1 MTFTPQR
8 FVHVGFGNVITANRI
23 EAILVPTSANARR
36 LTKAAKEKKTYF
48 DLTSGRTTKALI
60 MMDDGKVIGCA
71 LTPRTIAERI
81 QARTND
87 IPEGE
92 EENED
97 HPAIRETV
105 GS

>member
-1 MTFTPQR
+1 
-8 FVHVGFGNVITANRI
+8 
-23 EAILVPTSANARR
+23 
-36 LTKAAKEKKTYF
+36 
-48 DLTSGRTTKALI
+48 

-81 QARTND
+81 QTRTND